1 MTSPEV
7 RTRADLLPRL
17 ESVGRAG
24 SPTANDGNLS
34 RFRRCARIAFMT
46 VENQNKERKS
56 SETPRPRRRQLARAT
71 LWSMLLLVA
80 FVVVF
85 GYAALTVYQWAHA
98 AALAISWPGQEV
110 SPSSLVL
117 PAPAQA
123 ELPDRAPALDLPVE
137 TAPAVDAVEAE
148 AAPPSSADQRITF
161 LLLGVDQRPDDPS
174 PSRTDNMIVV
184 TVDPETSHVGM
195 ISLPRDLF
203 VPIPEYQYSG
213 KINTA
218 YYLGELNKYP
228 GGGGALAKKTVS
240 EFLGYPVDYYVKINF
255 DGFHRGH
262 RRHRRR
268 GCGGVQDHPRRRI
281 SYHRLWHRDLSHR
294 RWPAASGRRDRA
306 EVCAHRAT
314 LRTTI
319 SSVPKR
325 QQQVLLA
332 IKDKLIENK
341 LLTPVR
347 LLELLR
353 VVSNSVDYDI
363 PATRLPN
370 LLALAS
376 RVQLDQIEQLVIDT
390 RYAQVDANSRFG
402 WILVP
407 NREKLRPAVDQIFL
421 AEAAPAAEVIDVAA
435 LAQQQ
440 ARQQAALAR
449 QQVFSGYQAQGELLR
464 QQLSAEGARVGVYN
478 GTGDP
483 ILTARAADWL
493 QRQGYNVVEA
503 KEADRSDYPR
513 TALVTYGQTPVATEG
528 LKEMFAIANANISTG
543 DRSAETDL
551 DLRLIILDFYL
562 LVSN

>member
-1 MTSPEV
+1 
-7 RTRADLLPRL
+7 
-17 ESVGRAG
+17 
-24 SPTANDGNLS
+24 
-34 RFRRCARIAFMT
+34 MT

-255 DGFHRGH
+255 DGFIEAIDAI
-262 RRHRRR
+262 
-268 GCGGVQDHPRRRI
+268 GGVDVVVSKTIHDEEYPTIDYGIETFHIEAGPQHLD
-281 SYHRLWHRDLSHR
+281 
-294 RWPAASGRRDRA
+294 G
-306 EVCAHRAT
+306 AT
-314 LRTTI
+314 ALKYVRTRHADDDFQR
-319 SSVPKR
+319 SKR

-528 LKEMFAIANANISTG
+528 LKEMFAIANANISVG

-551 DLRLIILDFYL
+551 DLRLIIGQDFYL